1 MNILEICK
9 NTLKEAINEKKD
21 YFEIFSKYAKEN
33 SLTEKDRTHCLILI
47 NSFFRNYFFINE
59 TTNFLFGDK
68 SKEDLIYPVG
78 LYFVNNGLVKVLP
91 EEETLNYLKDVLLAN
106 NINLDVED
114 NVLLALNHICYEKRK
129 FEFPKLKRGSLKFF
143 SVKFNL
149 PEWFIKMMIKHYG
162 KEDGIKVCREFSKN
176 PKQFAMVNTFKA
188 PIPGSEELTKNFKE
202 IKTGVYEYIG
212 KGPFKRNAL
221 IKDRN
226 LINVQLAYTDL
237 LDKLPS
243 LTRRNY
249 SIYLGIKSFFYMTL
263 LSKYYKD
270 YNYAT
275 IITKELKENYELL
288 SLKKN
293 YGIKS
298 LFFSEANSDSLK
310 AIISKKQD
318 LFIVFPKSSEFE
330 KARTNPDYFI
340 TFNQDNLDS
349 LINNELSDLENVLEF
364 LEEKATLVY
373 CVRTLG
379 NKETTEIIAKFLEK
393 HPEFELIEEKQYLPS
408 MEENSLLYYAILRK
422 K

>member
-1 MNILEICK
+1 M
-9 NTLKEAINEKKD
+9 
-21 YFEIFSKYAKEN
+21 
-33 SLTEKDRTHCLILI
+33 
-47 NSFFRNYFFINE
+47 
-59 TTNFLFGDK
+59 
-68 SKEDLIYPVG
+68 
-78 LYFVNNGLVKVLP
+78 
-91 EEETLNYLKDVLLAN
+91 
-106 NINLDVED
+106 
-114 NVLLALNHICYEKRK
+114 
-129 FEFPKLKRGSLKFF
+129 
-143 SVKFNL
+143 
-149 PEWFIKMMIKHYG
+149 
-162 KEDGIKVCREFSKN
+162 
-176 PKQFAMVNTFKA
+176 
-188 PIPGSEELTKNFKE
+188 
-202 IKTGVYEYIG
+202 
-212 KGPFKRNAL
+212 
-221 IKDRN
+221 
-226 LINVQLAYTDL
+226 AYTDL